1 MTTPGGGIGYYLWRA
16 FTTRWNLLAVFG
28 GTVAAMLT
36 PWPDVLL
43 PLIGAGELIYLG
55 GLVSL
60 PRYREAIDAQVADK
74 ARAQIRAQAP
84 TLNQLLLVLNTDA
97 QQRFNGLRRRCL
109 EMRSIARTTRPDTV
123 DGTTDA
129 WTPALDRLLYGFLR
143 LLGHQNSLLRFLG
156 LTTSQELTKR
166 RDDLTKRLADAK
178 GSGDDRMIRSLEES
192 TAIADQRLDN
202 YQKAVK
208 NADFAALELDRVEAK
223 IQALIELAA
232 NRQDPDFLS
241 SQVDA
246 AAASMDHTE
255 ATLNQLQQITGGDG
269 EKGGGPALPKNK
281 IAALSTAKT
290 DPGVVLALLARFV
303 RNNIVSADKAII
315 FAVIIDQ
322 ASFLFPSGEPGRT
335 SFPAAAMLVTL
346 LNWAKSPHVK
356 KMPMAFV
363 LMDERR
369 ADVSERLS
377 AIPHLAS
384 IEIPPPAGEQRE
396 RFIKSTIG
404 ARQP

>member
-43 PLIGAGELIYLG
+43 PLLGAGELIYLG

-74 ARAQIRAQAP
+74 ARAQNRAQAP
-84 TLNQLLLVLNTDA
+84 TLNQLLLVLSTDA

-255 ATLNQLQQITGGDG
+255 ATLNQLQQITGGNEQMD
-269 EKGGGPALPKNK
+269 EVPAILD
-281 IAALSTAKT
+281 
-290 DPGVVLALLARFV
+290 DPG
-303 RNNIVSADKAII
+303 KA
-315 FAVIIDQ
+315 
-322 ASFLFPSGEPGRT
+322 PTRT
-335 SFPAAAMLVTL
+335 T
-346 LNWAKSPHVK
+346 
-356 KMPMAFV
+356 
-363 LMDERR
+363 R
-369 ADVSERLS
+369 A
-377 AIPHLAS
+377 
-384 IEIPPPAGEQRE
+384 
-396 RFIKSTIG
+396 
-404 ARQP
+404 

>member
-16 FTTRWNLLAVFG
+16 FTSRWNLLAVFG
-28 GTVAAMLT
+28 GAVAAMLT

-43 PLIGAGELIYLG
+43 PLVGAGELMYLG
-55 GLVSL
+55 VLVSL

-97 QQRFNGLRRRCL
+97 QQRFNALRRRCL
-109 EMRSIARTTRPDTV
+109 DMRSIARTARPDTV

-143 LLGHQNSLLRFLG
+143 LLGQQNGLLRFLG

-166 RDDLTKRLADAK
+166 RDDLKKRLADAK

-192 TAIADQRLDN
+192 TAIAEQRLDN

-255 ATLNQLQQITGGDG
+255 ATLNQLQQITGGNEQMD
-269 EKGGGPALPKNK
+269 EVPAILD
-281 IAALSTAKT
+281 
-290 DPGVVLALLARFV
+290 DPG
-303 RNNIVSADKAII
+303 KT
-315 FAVIIDQ
+315 
-322 ASFLFPSGEPGRT
+322 PTRT
-335 SFPAAAMLVTL
+335 T
-346 LNWAKSPHVK
+346 
-356 KMPMAFV
+356 
-363 LMDERR
+363 R
-369 ADVSERLS
+369 A
-377 AIPHLAS
+377 
-384 IEIPPPAGEQRE
+384 
-396 RFIKSTIG
+396 
-404 ARQP
+404 

>member
-16 FTTRWNLLAVFG
+16 FTSRWNLLAVFG
-28 GTVAAMLT
+28 GAVAAMLT

-43 PLIGAGELIYLG
+43 PLVGAGELIYLG

-97 QQRFNGLRRRCL
+97 QQRFNALRRRCL
-109 EMRSIARTTRPDTV
+109 DMRSIARTNRPDTV

-143 LLGHQNSLLRFLG
+143 LLGQQNGLLRFLG

-166 RDDLTKRLADAK
+166 RDDLKKRLADAK

-192 TAIADQRLDN
+192 TAIAEQRLDN

-255 ATLNQLQQITGGDG
+255 ATLNQLQQITGGSEQMD
-269 EKGGGPALPKNK
+269 EVPAILD
-281 IAALSTAKT
+281 
-290 DPGVVLALLARFV
+290 DPG
-303 RNNIVSADKAII
+303 KT
-315 FAVIIDQ
+315 
-322 ASFLFPSGEPGRT
+322 PTRT
-335 SFPAAAMLVTL
+335 T
-346 LNWAKSPHVK
+346 
-356 KMPMAFV
+356 
-363 LMDERR
+363 R
-369 ADVSERLS
+369 A
-377 AIPHLAS
+377 
-384 IEIPPPAGEQRE
+384 
-396 RFIKSTIG
+396 
-404 ARQP
+404 

>member
-16 FTTRWNLLAVFG
+16 FTSRWNLLAVFG
-28 GTVAAMLT
+28 GAVAAMLT

-43 PLIGAGELIYLG
+43 PLVGAGELIYLG

-84 TLNQLLLVLNTDA
+84 TLNQLLLVLSTDA

-166 RDDLTKRLADAK
+166 RDDLKKRLADAK

-192 TAIADQRLDN
+192 TAIAEQRLDN
-202 YQKAVK
+202 YEKAVK

-255 ATLNQLQQITGGDG
+255 ATLNQLQQITGGNEQMD
-269 EKGGGPALPKNK
+269 EVPAILD
-281 IAALSTAKT
+281 
-290 DPGVVLALLARFV
+290 DPG
-303 RNNIVSADKAII
+303 KT
-315 FAVIIDQ
+315 
-322 ASFLFPSGEPGRT
+322 PTRT
-335 SFPAAAMLVTL
+335 T
-346 LNWAKSPHVK
+346 
-356 KMPMAFV
+356 
-363 LMDERR
+363 R
-369 ADVSERLS
+369 A
-377 AIPHLAS
+377 
-384 IEIPPPAGEQRE
+384 
-396 RFIKSTIG
+396 
-404 ARQP
+404 

>member
-16 FTTRWNLLAVFG
+16 FTSRWNLLAVFG
-28 GTVAAMLT
+28 GALAAMLT

-43 PLIGAGELIYLG
+43 PLVGAGELIYLG

-97 QQRFNGLRRRCL
+97 QQRFNALRRRCL
-109 EMRSIARTTRPDTV
+109 DMRSIARTNRPDTV

-143 LLGHQNSLLRFLG
+143 LLGQQNGLLRFLG

-166 RDDLTKRLADAK
+166 RDDLKKRLADAK

-192 TAIADQRLDN
+192 TAIAEQRLDN

-232 NRQDPDFLS
+232 NRQDPDFRS

-246 AAASMDHTE
+246 AAASMDRTE
-255 ATLNQLQQITGGDG
+255 ATLNQLQQITGGVTDALD
-269 EKGGGPALPKNK
+269 EVPAILD
-281 IAALSTAKT
+281 AAGKQ
-290 DPGVVLALLARFV
+290 VVRDDA
-303 RNNIVSADKAII
+303 
-315 FAVIIDQ
+315 
-322 ASFLFPSGEPGRT
+322 
-335 SFPAAAMLVTL
+335 
-346 LNWAKSPHVK
+346 
-356 KMPMAFV
+356 
-363 LMDERR
+363 
-369 ADVSERLS
+369 
-377 AIPHLAS
+377 
-384 IEIPPPAGEQRE
+384 
-396 RFIKSTIG
+396 
-404 ARQP
+404 

>member
-16 FTTRWNLLAVFG
+16 FTSRWNLLAVFG
-28 GTVAAMLT
+28 GAAAAMLT

-43 PLIGAGELIYLG
+43 PLVGAGELMYLG
-55 GLVSL
+55 VLVSL

-97 QQRFNGLRRRCL
+97 QQRFNALRRRCL
-109 EMRSIARTTRPDTV
+109 DMRSIARTARPDTV

-143 LLGHQNSLLRFLG
+143 LLGQQNGLLRFLG

-166 RDDLTKRLADAK
+166 RDDLKKRLADAK

-192 TAIADQRLDN
+192 TAIAEQRLDN

-255 ATLNQLQQITGGDG
+255 ATLNQLQQITGGNEQMD
-269 EKGGGPALPKNK
+269 EVPAILD
-281 IAALSTAKT
+281 
-290 DPGVVLALLARFV
+290 DPG
-303 RNNIVSADKAII
+303 KT
-315 FAVIIDQ
+315 
-322 ASFLFPSGEPGRT
+322 PTRT
-335 SFPAAAMLVTL
+335 T
-346 LNWAKSPHVK
+346 
-356 KMPMAFV
+356 
-363 LMDERR
+363 R
-369 ADVSERLS
+369 A
-377 AIPHLAS
+377 
-384 IEIPPPAGEQRE
+384 
-396 RFIKSTIG
+396 
-404 ARQP
+404 

>member
-16 FTTRWNLLAVFG
+16 FTSRWNLLAVFG
-28 GTVAAMLT
+28 GAVAAMLT

-43 PLIGAGELIYLG
+43 PLVGAGELIYLG

-97 QQRFNGLRRRCL
+97 QQRFNALRRRCL
-109 EMRSIARTTRPDTV
+109 DMRSIARTNRPDTV

-143 LLGHQNSLLRFLG
+143 LLGQQNGLLRFLG

-166 RDDLTKRLADAK
+166 RDDLKKRLADAK

-192 TAIADQRLDN
+192 TAIAEQRLDN

-255 ATLNQLQQITGGDG
+255 ATLNQLQQITGGNEQMD
-269 EKGGGPALPKNK
+269 EVPAILD
-281 IAALSTAKT
+281 
-290 DPGVVLALLARFV
+290 DPG
-303 RNNIVSADKAII
+303 KT
-315 FAVIIDQ
+315 
-322 ASFLFPSGEPGRT
+322 PTRT
-335 SFPAAAMLVTL
+335 T
-346 LNWAKSPHVK
+346 
-356 KMPMAFV
+356 
-363 LMDERR
+363 R
-369 ADVSERLS
+369 A
-377 AIPHLAS
+377 
-384 IEIPPPAGEQRE
+384 
-396 RFIKSTIG
+396 
-404 ARQP
+404 